1 MEKQSSKSTAGRFNV
16 QYESF
21 PLNYNTSLMVLDT
34 DYDNYAVIWSCS
46 NIGPVGH
53 TESAWVDNKFLN
65 FNKRISEIKFLQIS
79 AAHVKGK
86 NTKRRGFTG
95 SLRRVG

>member
-1 MEKQSSKSTAGRFNV
+1 MAPSSSKTTTGRFNV

-21 PLNYNTSLMVLDT
+21 PLNYNTSLIVLDT

-53 TESAWVDNKFLN
+53 TESAWV
-65 FNKRISEIKFLQIS
+65 
-79 AAHVKGK
+79 
-86 NTKRRGFTG
+86 
-95 SLRRVG
+95 